1 MHSRR
6 SGLNQKCNGWPRP
19 PPSRAIQVQADFL
32 NAKNAAV
39 RPPTLRSSKINSQ
52 RRPIGSFGLVGRTRR
67 RSRRCRCDTWYW
79 RARGV
84 WPCCCWRPQRARG
97 RRSVVPVLIRSGN
110 WYSARCSPRLI
121 VEAATQRDVLMGA
134 GGGDGQDEI
143 LYPDL
148 CVVLPRSSRS
158 MPTVSLMPRVFV
170 LSSLIVKLSFAE
182 IPAMLS
188 SIVKA
193 GELLRE

>member
-6 SGLNQKCNGWPRP
+6 SGLNQKCNGWP

-39 RPPTLRSSKINSQ
+39 RPPTLRSSRSIHSADQ
-52 RRPIGSFGLVGRTRR
+52 LAVSVLSAAPAAVLV
-67 RSRRCRCDTWYW
+67 DVDVI
-79 RARGV
+79 RG
-84 WPCCCWRPQRARG
+84 
-97 RRSVVPVLIRSGN
+97 I
-110 WYSARCSPRLI
+110 
-121 VEAATQRDVLMGA
+121 GA

-143 LYPDL
+143 LHPEL
-148 CVVLPRSSRS
+148 CVVWPRSSRS
-158 MPTVSLMPRVFV
+158 MPTVSLMPRVI
-170 LSSLIVKLSFAE
+170 LMSPLIVKLSFTE
-182 IPAMLS
+182 IPEMLS